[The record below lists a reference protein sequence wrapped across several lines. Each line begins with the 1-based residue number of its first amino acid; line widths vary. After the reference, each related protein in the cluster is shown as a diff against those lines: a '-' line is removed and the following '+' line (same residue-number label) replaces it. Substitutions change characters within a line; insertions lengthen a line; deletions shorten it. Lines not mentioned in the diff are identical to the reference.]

1 MSQHHPAQRGFTLIE
16 LLIVIVVVAILAA
29 IAVPAYTD
37 QVRRSHRADAINGV
51 SDLQLR
57 QERWRANHATYAA
70 DMDTLLGSAAGTA
83 SFNNSHAYYNFVISG
98 ASATGYTV
106 TANAKG
112 TQTKDTDC
120 NPMVATLAAGVT
132 TRTPAG
138 KRCWD

>member
-1 MSQHHPAQRGFTLIE
+1 MRQRRSIQHGFTLIE
-16 LLIVIVVVAILAA
+16 LMIVIVVVAILAA
-29 IAVPAYTD
+29 VAIPAYTD

-57 QERWRANHATYAA
+57 QERWRANHAEYAA
-70 DMDTLLGSAAGTA
+70 DMDTLMGSAAAAT
-83 SFNNSHAYYNFVISG
+83 SFNNSHAYYDFVISG

-112 TQTKDTDC
+112 SQADDTAC
-120 NPMVATLAAGVT
+120 KAMVATVAAGIT

-138 KRCWD
+138 NRCWD